1 MSLERVDR
9 RAADVA
15 LEIGPGGAPARDAQL
30 ASLWRDKTSVLVF
43 LRHFG

>member
-1 MSLERVDR
+1 MSLERIDR

-15 LEIGPGGAPARDAQL
+15 LEIQPGGTLARDAQL
-30 ASLWRDKTSVLVF
+30 ASLWRDKTSVLIF